1 MNYHWNIIGH
11 SALLEKLEQDISS
24 GNLPHAYLFSG
35 PEKVGKYIVA
45 KKLAHILQCE
55 KNFCHECSTCIQI
68 EKKTH
73 PDTIEFEDDG
83 ESVKIE
89 QIREVI
95 TRLHMTTSSR
105 YKIFLVERIERMT
118 LEAANCIL
126 KTLEEPP
133 ADTIFLFTTAAIK
146 EVLPTIVSRVR
157 ILSFHHCSEDLLYEK
172 IREYYPESDDDT
184 LRQVSRFALGKAG
197 IAFRLMRDPEL
208 LSLYRRMYQDF
219 LRFLS
224 RPSIFDRFCYVQE
237 FIEQPSKI
245 DHFLDILTHL
255 VRSLMLKDPLNHE
268 RYIDILEQISRTR
281 FSLKHNANV
290 KLTLEKLMLHL

>member
-11 SALLEKLEQDISS
+11 TSLLRQLERDISS

-55 KNFCHECSTCIQI
+55 RNFCHECPTCIQI
-68 EKKTH
+68 EKKAH
-73 PDTIEFEDDG
+73 SDTIEFEDDG
-83 ESVKIE
+83 ESIKIE
-89 QIREVI
+89 QIRDVI
-95 TRLHMTTSSR
+95 TRLHMTTSGR

-118 LEAANCIL
+118 SEGANCLL

-133 ADTIFLFTTAAIK
+133 PNTMFLFTTASIK

-157 ILSFHHCSEDLLYEK
+157 ILSFHHCSEDVLYEK
-172 IREYYPESDDDT
+172 IREYYPEADDET
-184 LRQVSRFALGKAG
+184 LNQVSRFALGKAG

-208 LSLYRRMYQDF
+208 LTLYRRMYQDF

-255 VRSLMLKDPLNHE
+255 VRSLMLKDTLNYR
-268 RYIDILEQISRTR
+268 RYVDILEQISETL
-281 FSLKHNANV
+281 FSLKHNANT